1 MLSPRAEWAI
11 PACGQLPMLN
21 RLDFE
26 PVFFAPFVSS
36 VMRVEPAWID
46 YNGHLNMAYY
56 NVLFDRAVDEV
67 LELIGCGA
75 GYVKTRRHSCFTAE
89 IHVRYLRELRA
100 GDPVRVTFQL
110 LAYDAKRIHFFE
122 QLFHAAEGWVS
133 ATSEN
138 MALHVDMTA
147 GKTSAFPPDIAAGL
161 AKMKT
166 AHAELPLPEAAGR
179 RIAMPER
186 S

>member
-1 MLSPRAEWAI
+1 MLD
-11 PACGQLPMLN
+11 

-56 NVLFDRAVDEV
+56 NVLFDRAVDEAI
-67 LELIGCGA
+67 ELIGCGA
-75 GYVKTRRHSCFTAE
+75 DYVKTRRQSCFTAE
-89 IHVRYLRELRA
+89 IHVRYLRELHA

-138 MALHVDMTA
+138 IALHVDMTA
-147 GKTSAFPPDIAAGL
+147 GKTSAFPPDITAGL

-179 RIAMPER
+179 RIAMPEK